1 MDTLLLL
8 LLAALLAWGGARWSL
23 SLHHYELQRRS
34 IPWRDAVTVILALIT
49 SGIAVW
55 QSEAFVSAIFMA
67 LWSVVFVLISII
79 DIETHFIP
87 NVIIVPATLSAFL
100 AAYLVD
106 PRLSFIVALFGAL
119 IGLIFMGILY
129 LLAGILYPGGLGL
142 GDVKLAIFIGAVTGM
157 WAVLYTLVAGMALSG
172 IILPLLLALRRINL
186 KTYVPYGPYLCFGGW
201 LGMLPAVRH
210 FWGI

>member
-1 MDTLLLL
+1 MDTLLI
-8 LLAALLAWGGARWSL
+8 LLAALLAWGGARWSK
-23 SLHHYELQRRS
+23 SLYHYEMQRRS
-34 IPWRDAVTVILALIT
+34 IPWRDGVTVILAIIT
-49 SGIAVW
+49 SAIAVW
-55 QSEAFVSAIFMA
+55 QSQGLVSAAFMA
-67 LWSVVFVLISII
+67 LWSVIFVLISII

-87 NVIIVPATLSAFL
+87 NIIIFPAIGSAFL

-119 IGLIFMGILY
+119 IGLIFMTILY
-129 LLAGILYPGGLGL
+129 LAAGILYPGGLGL

-157 WAVLYTLVAGMALSG
+157 WAVLYSLVAGMALSG
-172 IILPLLLALRRINL
+172 IILPLLLALRRISL

-201 LGMLPAVRH
+201 LGMLPAVRQ